1 MTIKE
6 WEKMQEEVRKKV
18 GQGMNQAKAY
28 EEVKKERVFNR
39 G

>member
-1 MTIKE
+1 MTMKE
-6 WEKMQEEVRKKV
+6 WNEMQKEVKKKV
-18 GQGMNQAKAY
+18 EQGMSQAKAY